1 MMPAPASDQWNS
13 SALILR
19 GEHCPLELV
28 RTTLTSITKVLDASG
43 LIHLAFD
50 DEAIIVN
57 LSLATGFSEVISFNL
72 NALLTRADLLS
83 MNPDLPEFITHI
95 RKNLNGNVVALEAEV
110 VRDLV
115 KGVVELKSRKYG
127 LRSTDQK
134 NLVGNL
140 RHGFYLDNMGKT
152 GQRPGLGDICSIIL

>member
-1 MMPAPASDQWNS
+1 
-13 SALILR
+13 
-19 GEHCPLELV
+19 
-28 RTTLTSITKVLDASG
+28 
-43 LIHLAFD
+43 
-50 DEAIIVN
+50 
-57 LSLATGFSEVISFNL
+57 TGFSEVISSNL
-72 NALLTRADLLS
+72 NALLTRADLLNR
-83 MNPDLPEFITHI
+83 NPDLPEFITHI

-134 NLVGNL
+134 NLVGSL

-152 GQRPGLGDICSIIL
+152 GQRPGLGDICSILLFDGPGHSQALLAKSSHLENLAMQLKSTPEAAVQRDALVMKQVGDLLAPTRGEV